1 MRRVKRRRIRRFL
14 EVLPMIDQ
22 AQKELKRPLILT
34 VGPWGAERHVRNTVA
49 ERQAGAQRRARAF
62 SGLQCA
68 RRSVF
73 ERENLSPV
81 RQSEP
86 EFGNGRRAPK
96 PAATRCDRNEIA
108 LTIRHIEMHRI
119 AGRDRDAARAFI
131 HRHRVATVENLVTAA
146 VFEAVYNRPSIAQDR
161 ARPNPCRRFA
171 ADQAPAFGV
180 IGGR

>member
-1 MRRVKRRRIRRFL
+1 MRRVKRRRIHRFL

-34 VGPWGAERHVRNTVA
+34 VGPWGAERHVGNTVA

-96 PAATRCDRNEIA
+96 PAATRCD
-108 LTIRHIEMHRI
+108 
-119 AGRDRDAARAFI
+119 
-131 HRHRVATVENLVTAA
+131 
-146 VFEAVYNRPSIAQDR
+146 
-161 ARPNPCRRFA
+161 
-171 ADQAPAFGV
+171 
-180 IGGR
+180 